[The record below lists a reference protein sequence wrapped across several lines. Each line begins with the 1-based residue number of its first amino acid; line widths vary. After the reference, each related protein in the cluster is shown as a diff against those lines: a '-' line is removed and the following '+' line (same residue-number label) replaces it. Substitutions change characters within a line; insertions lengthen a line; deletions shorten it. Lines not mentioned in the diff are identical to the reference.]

1 MGAENFLTGYSA
13 RLTNPLL
20 TTWVIDTVIAVVMLF
35 YLIPSGNIKRIG
47 SQLTTNP
54 GLITMVSLID
64 NAAWIA
70 FSYSVLYV
78 PIGLAT
84 AISEAYIALA
94 ALLGLFI
101 NREKLK
107 LHQFSGLA
115 ITVCAAVLLS
125 YIER

>member
-1 MGAENFLTGYSA
+1 MLVLALVVGVGLISIKSFSHFRNVGWERGIKYAFLAVAFMGAENFLTGYSA

-70 FSYSVLYV
+70 FSY
-78 PIGLAT
+78 
-84 AISEAYIALA
+84 
-94 ALLGLFI
+94 
-101 NREKLK
+101 
-107 LHQFSGLA
+107 
-115 ITVCAAVLLS
+115 
-125 YIER
+125 